1 MKCETFKK
9 KIKISR
15 LVFIFLASFRWDTPW
30 DIPPPPCSSLPEA
43 PKIEYSF
50 FSCPEGYCCGKVW
63 EVLLYKD
70 SLEPHS
76 HWSLGKK
83 IQPVPSVLGCLPLL
97 STHDHSL
104 CADGQGLWSWG
115 LPWQNVPCSFSPGA
129 HVVWFFKAKLE
140 TTLEFGGWNEAFSSL
155 CPIWFGGSGESELW
169 QAQFGSPIKQQT
181 ESTPLCIGRMECLQI
196 FE

>member
-1 MKCETFKK
+1 MRYPPKK
-9 KIKISR
+9 HPPPHTVPLPSR
-15 LVFIFLASFRWDTPW
+15 SPQDWVFI
-30 DIPPPPCSSLPEA
+30 
-43 PKIEYSF
+43 

-83 IQPVPSVLGCLPLL
+83 TQPVPSVLGCLPLL
-97 STHDHSL
+97 STHDHGL
-104 CADGQGLWSWG
+104 CVDGQGLRSWG

-155 CPIWFGGSGESELW
+155 CLICFGGSGESDLW
-169 QAQFGSPIKQQT
+169 QAQFGSPMKQPT
-181 ESTPLCIGRMECLQI
+181 ESTPLCIGRMESLQI